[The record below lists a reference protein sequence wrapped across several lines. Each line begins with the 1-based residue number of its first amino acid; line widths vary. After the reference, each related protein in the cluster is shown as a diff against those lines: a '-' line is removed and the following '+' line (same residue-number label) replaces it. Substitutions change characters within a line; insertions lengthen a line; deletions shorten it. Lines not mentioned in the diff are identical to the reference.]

1 LGIHRRIVWAW
12 VLTFPGPLFY
22 LLAPSS
28 AKLTN
33 SLVGSVAGDLKS
45 ERSLARATSTGFLK
59 FSCLLHRLFATPI
72 APNERQVHLSTA
84 DSLGRDVS
92 HELDLELLIMRV
104 ACALPFIYHGCA
116 ILFGAFGGPGP
127 QGFAAFMHYPVVIG
141 YLVGL
146 AQFAGGIAILTGALL
161 RVGAVCVII
170 VMLGAIFIVHLPHGY
185 DIGRG
190 GLEYALT
197 EMLLALGLLLAGP
210 GKYSLASILP
220 APLRKL

>member
-1 LGIHRRIVWAW
+1 M
-12 VLTFPGPLFY
+12 
-22 LLAPSS
+22 
-28 AKLTN
+28 
-33 SLVGSVAGDLKS
+33 
-45 ERSLARATSTGFLK
+45 
-59 FSCLLHRLFATPI
+59 
-72 APNERQVHLSTA
+72 STA
-84 DSLGRDVS
+84 NSLGRELS
-92 HELDLELLIMRV
+92 RELDLELLIMRL
-104 ACALPFIYHGCA
+104 ACSLPFIYHGSA

-127 QGFAAFMHYPVVIG
+127 TGFAAFMHAPAIVG

-161 RVGAVCVII
+161 RVGAVSVII
-170 VMLGAIFIVHLPHGY
+170 VMVGAIFLVHIPHGY

-197 EMLLALGLLLAGP
+197 EMLLSLGLLLAGP